1 MGREADTVA
10 AVTQHPGT
18 EHGAN
23 GESAATDAL
32 AGVTRVSPRTKSK
45 EPYRT
50 LAVVAVGTGLA
61 AVPAIVLLGHGRVA
75 IMWLVAEVLILTL
88 VRFQRPDGTWIA
100 ARGRRFDVV
109 FGLLLVAALLALSRY
124 VDLPRVY

>member
-1 MGREADTVA
+1 M
-10 AVTQHPGT
+10 TQHPGT